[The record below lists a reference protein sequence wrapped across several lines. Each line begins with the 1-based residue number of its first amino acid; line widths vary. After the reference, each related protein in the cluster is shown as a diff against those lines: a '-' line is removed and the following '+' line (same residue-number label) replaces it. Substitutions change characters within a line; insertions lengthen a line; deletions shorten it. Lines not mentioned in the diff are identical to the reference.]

1 MPLWVR
7 EQKKL
12 CPWVAVVSPEEM
24 KMLWSMH
31 FMRFIQ
37 LTEGSIGVSPTASCE
52 RDSQFQPTLTSVPI
66 K

>member
-12 CPWVAVVSPEEM
+12 CPWEAVVSPEEM
-24 KMLWSMH
+24 KMH

-37 LTEGSIGVSPTASCE
+37 LTEGSTGVSPTASCE
-52 RDSQFQPTLTSVPI
+52 RGSQFQPTLTSVPI